1 MYLAPQGTNL
11 TKGDEIPG
19 TVGFRS
25 ISSRSLEVRSTGL
38 AFSVAAG
45 GAQVGDVG
53 KMLHVFLECVG
64 EE

>member
-1 MYLAPQGTNL
+1 MYLAPQSSNL

-19 TVGFRS
+19 TV
-25 ISSRSLEVRSTGL
+25 EVRSTGL

-45 GAQVGDVG
+45 GAQVGDAG